1 MDTSAKGLNVKFPIY
16 KADGTSFE
24 DLVLHKS
31 AFESV
36 VMSLGDKI
44 TGDVYYKNNSLAVTM
59 QEYIVYEGV
68 HYVLVNPPT
77 IVREGLVK
85 DNSEAKGLTKYSFT
99 FYHPMYMLGNFEFT
113 DPRLCFSR

>member
-1 MDTSAKGLNVKFPIY
+1 MDTSANGLNVKFPIY

-44 TGDVYYKNNSLAVTM
+44 TGDVYYKNNRPACCGNTVPSKSIGT
-59 QEYIVYEGV
+59 
-68 HYVLVNPPT
+68 VNT
-77 IVREGLVK
+77 LNIFWIEIK
-85 DNSEAKGLTKYSFT
+85 N
-99 FYHPMYMLGNFEFT
+99 
-113 DPRLCFSR
+113 